1 LSLLRVSFAA
11 PNPPVDVRVRFNDA
25 GTNREGSCVR
35 GMIDKPL
42 RRLWLGDARHL
53 PEQIC
58 DIQWQQE
65 DGKKPP

>member
-1 LSLLRVSFAA
+1 VSVAA
-11 PNPPVDVRVRFNDA
+11 HNTPVDVRLRFSDA
-25 GTNREGSCVR
+25 GTKREGSCVR

-42 RRLWLGDARHL
+42 RRLCSGDARHL

-65 DGKKPP
+65 DGKSRPD

>member
-1 LSLLRVSFAA
+1 
-11 PNPPVDVRVRFNDA
+11 
-25 GTNREGSCVR
+25 
-35 GMIDKPL
+35 MIDKPL
-42 RRLWLGDARHL
+42 RRLWSGDAWHL